1 MFKRVNLE
9 VSMKV
14 FKKTDREY
22 IKNVVNCIYDHW
34 SAMLKN
40 REAISV
46 LLWVSDGSNILDYT
60 GNLDEEIEWNYFMG
74 CAKMESLK
82 EDEDRD
88 VNLHEKNVVYLKE
101 LPVVTHRTIKDIVEA
116 VKVEGYKRY
125 PDTEITVGIPFDI
138 GPEFARS
145 KFKYERH
152 PEICTGSGEGVNTF
166 VNSYGELAADTY
178 SYAGFP
184 NGIPEGTPFGTFLG
198 RQTNIYLRDMG
209 MDYLWLSN
217 GVGFSAT
224 SWSPV
229 GEVFDGRQFHT
240 DKFEEV
246 ENKVFSFWQNFRKEC
261 PDYLV
266 YTRGTNFSA
275 GIDYVKDAVGLHK
288 IYNAGLNIVPPPN
301 SPWAALNENY
311 GLELMGHM
319 TRNCELPGEN
329 YMFRYYL
336 HDCWWVNSPWYDR
349 YGGKPQ
355 DIYLPMALSRI
366 DESGKAQPAD
376 VFNIFTLDNT
386 YGNMPDL
393 CVQEALPHFMKAEKD
408 CADEAAP
415 FVWVYPFREY
425 TTALNEKE
433 LVEILS
439 GDLFICRAIS
449 NGFPLSCVV
458 SCDNFL
464 KHGREV
470 YNRSVL
476 VTPVPTADSDFEKAI
491 LEYVEDG
498 GKVLF
503 YGSLDKASDTFMKMF
518 KLQKLEGVT
527 GEIHVDSRYNPDKNR
542 NGEMPDRVIIREGV
556 CNGMLDSVPAD
567 AGGIVAC
574 PDALHVMQNDYAI
587 SAGKYVLTASCKN
600 AVWYRAPLSLQ
611 SLDYDT
617 RERKYI
623 DNPSTCIWGEVLLRK
638 VLEQFGYAISY
649 SKVSSD
655 SKLPVMM
662 INRSDNAEFFNVY
675 APDLTVDTQLKFP
688 LGAPILIG
696 YDVELKGG
704 AALYRFPKAEHAECR
719 VYVEQ
724 DGGMV
729 SVKERPSVSAKFR
742 RRIQVAGLQNATVR
756 LFGESYCKENVT
768 VGVDIL
774 ENWCDCPGIF
784 GKDFEGGLVKDEQ
797 YGTYYEVRN
806 FTGNLVFSMPVEN
819 SENM

>member
-14 FKKTDREY
+14 FKQTDSEY
-22 IKNVVNCIYDHW
+22 IKKVVTCFFDHW
-34 SAMLKN
+34 APILKK

-74 CAKMESLK
+74 CAKMETLE

-101 LPVVTHRTIKDIVEA
+101 LPIVTHRTIKDIVEA
-116 VKVEGYKRY
+116 VKAEGHKRY

-152 PEICTGSGEGVNTF
+152 PEICTGSGEGENTF
-166 VNSYGELAADTY
+166 VNSYGLLAADTY

-198 RQTNIYLRDMG
+198 RQTNIYLHDMG

-229 GEVFDGRQFHT
+229 GEVFDGEQFHM

-246 ENKVFSFWQNFRKEC
+246 ERKVFSFWQNFRKEC

-319 TRNCELPGEN
+319 TRNCELPGKN

-355 DIYLPMALSRI
+355 DIYLPMAISRI
-366 DESGKAQPAD
+366 DENGKVQAAD
-376 VFNIFTLDNT
+376 IFNIFTLDNT
-386 YGNMPDL
+386 YGDMPDS
-393 CVQEALPHFMKAEKD
+393 CVQETLPHFMKAEKD

-425 TTALNEKE
+425 TTALKEKE

-470 YNRSVL
+470 YRRSVL
-476 VTPVPTADSDFEKAI
+476 VTPVPDEGSDFEVAMLK
-491 LEYVEDG
+491 YVEEG
-498 GKVLF
+498 RKVLF
-503 YGSLDKASDTFMKMF
+503 YGSLDKASDGFRKRF
-518 KLQKLEGVT
+518 GLHQAEGIT
-527 GEIHVDSRYNPDKNR
+527 GEVYVDRKYNPDNNR
-542 NGEMPDRVIIREGV
+542 NGEIPNRMIIREDV
-556 CNGMLDSVPAD
+556 CNGTLNSVVSHAVQERGILL
-567 AGGIVAC
+567 AGE
-574 PDALHVMQNDYAI
+574 
-587 SAGKYVLTASCKN
+587 YVLSATYQN

-617 RERKYI
+617 RAKKHM
-623 DNPSTCIWGEVLLRK
+623 DNPGTCIWGEVMLRK
-638 VLEQFGYAISY
+638 VLEQFGYGISF
-649 SKVSSD
+649 SKASSD

-662 INRSDNAEFFNVY
+662 INRSDNAEIFNIY
-675 APDLTVDTQLKFP
+675 TPDITVDTQLKFP
-688 LGAPILIG
+688 LGAPILLG
-696 YDVELKGG
+696 YDVELRDG

-724 DGGMV
+724 DCGVV
-729 SVKERPSVSAKFR
+729 SVKERPPVSAKFR
-742 RRIQVAGLQNATVR
+742 RRIQVTGLKNATVR
-756 LFGESYCKENVT
+756 FFGESYCKENVT

-774 ENWCDCPGIF
+774 DNWCDCPGIF
-784 GKDFEGGLVKDEQ
+784 GKDFEGSLVKNEQ
-797 YGTYYEVRN
+797 FGTYYEVRN
-806 FTGNLVFSMPVEN
+806 FTGSLVFSMPAEKK
-819 SENM
+819 

>member
-1 MFKRVNLE
+1 MFERVNLE

-14 FKKTDREY
+14 FKKTDIKY
-22 IKNVVNCIYDHW
+22 IKDVVNRIFDHW
-34 SAMLKN
+34 APMLKK

-74 CAKMESLK
+74 CAKMETLK
-82 EDEDRD
+82 DDEDRD

-101 LPVVTHRTIKDIVEA
+101 LPVVTHRTIKHIVEA
-116 VKVEGYKRY
+116 VKAEGHKRY

-166 VNSYGELAADTY
+166 VNSYGLLAADTY
-178 SYAGFP
+178 HYAGFTD
-184 NGIPEGTPFGTFLG
+184 GIPEGTPFGTFLG

-217 GVGFSAT
+217 GVGFSST

-229 GEVFDGRQFHT
+229 GEVFDGEQFHT

-275 GIDYVKDAVGLHK
+275 GIDYVKDAVGLYK

-319 TRNCELPGEN
+319 TRNCEIPGEN
-329 YMFRYYL
+329 YMFRFYL

-355 DIYLPMALSRI
+355 DIYLPMAISRI
-366 DESGKAQPAD
+366 DENGKAQPAD
-376 VFNIFTLDNT
+376 IFNIFTLDNT
-386 YGNMPDL
+386 YGDMPDL
-393 CVQEALPHFMKAEKD
+393 CVQETLPHFMKAEKD
-408 CADEAAP
+408 SADEAAP

-425 TTALNEKE
+425 TAALNEKE

-464 KHGREV
+464 KHGRDV
-470 YNRSVL
+470 YSRSVL
-476 VTPVPTADSDFEKAI
+476 VTPVPDAGSDFETAI
-491 LEYVEDG
+491 LKYVEAW

-503 YGSLDKASDTFMKMF
+503 YGSLDKAGGTFRKMF
-518 KLQKLEGVT
+518 GLQKVEGIT
-527 GEIHVDSRYNPDKNR
+527 GEVYVDRMYNPDKNR
-542 NGEMPDRVIIREGV
+542 NGEEPDSVIIREDV
-556 CNGMLDSVPAD
+556 CNGKLDSMAED
-567 AGGIVAC
+567 CI
-574 PDALHVMQNDYAI
+574 L
-587 SAGKYVLTASCKN
+587 SAGKYALAATCQN

-617 RERKYI
+617 RAIKYI
-623 DNPSTCIWGEVLLRK
+623 DNPGTCIWGEVMLRK
-638 VLEQFGYAISY
+638 VLEQFGYGISF
-649 SKVSSD
+649 SKASSD

-662 INRSDNAEFFNVY
+662 INRSDNADFFNVY
-675 APDLTVDTQLKFP
+675 TPDVTVDTQLKFP
-688 LGAPILIG
+688 LGAPILMG
-696 YDVELKGG
+696 YDVELRDG

-724 DGGMV
+724 DSGLV
-729 SVKERPSVSAKFR
+729 SVKERPPVSAKFR
-742 RRIQVAGLQNATVR
+742 RRIQVTGLQNATIR
-756 LFGESYCKENVT
+756 FFGESYCKENVT

-774 ENWCDCPGIF
+774 DNWCDCPGIF
-784 GKDFEGGLVKDEQ
+784 GKDFEGSLIKNEQ
-797 YGTYYEVRN
+797 FGTYYEVRN
-806 FTGNLVFSMPVEN
+806 FTGGLVFSMPAEKK
-819 SENM
+819 